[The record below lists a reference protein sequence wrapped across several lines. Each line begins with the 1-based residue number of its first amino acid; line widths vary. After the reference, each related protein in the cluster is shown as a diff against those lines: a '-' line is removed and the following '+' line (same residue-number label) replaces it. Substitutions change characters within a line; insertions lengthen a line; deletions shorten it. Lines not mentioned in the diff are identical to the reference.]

1 MNPKL
6 FNKVFIGVIF
16 FLVLFYSFF
25 LGVDVTNGDTK
36 EAIVDGVLL
45 GFWLFALVFFIA
57 MNRTSDKLD
66 RELEQSSKNLDK
78 AMDDLLGHIKENR
91 DHRVRL
97 EKALHQANLDVCGE
111 RAPKPSEFKKVEA
124 RFHELTGDHY
134 LRLSAEKGDKRPGA
148 EISDEPFETK
158 PARKKAPVKKPVAKK
173 TVTTK
178 KGK

>member
-66 RELEQSSKNLDK
+66 RELEESRTKLDG
-78 AMDDLLGHIKENR
+78 AMDDLLGHLKEETER
-91 DHRVRL
+91 KKRVHDAMHEAL
-97 EKALHQANLDVCGE
+97 EVIGAD
-111 RAPKPSEFKKVEA
+111 RPPKPSEYKKVQDK
-124 RFHELTGDHY
+124 FHELSGHY
-134 LRLSAEKGDKRPGA
+134 LRLTAVKGDKRPSA
-148 EISDEPFETK
+148 EVSDEPFETK

>member
-6 FNKVFIGVIF
+6 FNKVFVALTLLLTIF
-16 FLVLFYSFF
+16 YAFW
-25 LGVDVTNGDTK
+25 LGADIQAGNTK
-36 EAIVDGVLL
+36 EAIADGILL
-45 GFWLFALVFFIA
+45 SFWLFAFVFFTA
-57 MNRTSDKLD
+57 MFAFERKMD
-66 RELEQSSKNLDK
+66 RELDESRKNLDK
-78 AMDDLLGHIKENR
+78 AMDDLLGHLKENR

-111 RAPKPSEFKKVEA
+111 RPPKPSEFKKIEA
-124 RFHELTGDHY
+124 RFHDITGDHY
-134 LRLSAEKGDKRPGA
+134 LRLSKQKGEVKPGA
-148 EISDEPFETK
+148 EISDEPFVA